1 MEDHIWQI
9 SQRVSFKE
17 HYGKEYL
24 FSLLVS
30 VFDKVRIL
38 LLCRIKSL
46 VFPWNVLQSKVILL
60 KLILSFLHDKNMKML
75 LQRMKKQYRTK
86 YFLPHAL
93 EPVILPMSN
102 NNSAEK
108 LLGSAKKFFHK
119 KISYLLKIWKV
130 CCAKNSS
137 HRLAR
142 LHQNAIFKLNLMN
155 FNQKRAKT

>member
-24 FSLLVS
+24 FALLVS

-86 YFLPHAL
+86 YFYHT
-93 EPVILPMSN
+93 
-102 NNSAEK
+102 
-108 LLGSAKKFFHK
+108 LLN
-119 KISYLLKIWKV
+119 LLYCQCLITIVLKS
-130 CCAKNSS
+130 C
-137 HRLAR
+137 LAR
-142 LHQNAIFKLNLMN
+142 PRSSFIKKSHICSKFGRCVVLRTVHIG
-155 FNQKRAKT
+155 